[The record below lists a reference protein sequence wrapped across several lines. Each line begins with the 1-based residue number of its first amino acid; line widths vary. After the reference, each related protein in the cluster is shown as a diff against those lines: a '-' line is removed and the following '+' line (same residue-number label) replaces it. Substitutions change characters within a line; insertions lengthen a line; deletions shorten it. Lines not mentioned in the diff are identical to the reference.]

1 MDILPTIAHIVNG
14 KLPNV
19 KLDGYNIYDL
29 LSGKITNS
37 PYEVFYF
44 YQLEQLQAVRKGSWK
59 LHLPLDSMYGN
70 FHRAEIVD
78 GRPLALYNLAEDISE
93 SNELSQEYP
102 EIVQDLMDEAEK
114 ARLELGD
121 FGMTG
126 QGVRPAAIVND
137 PSARLLE

>member
-1 MDILPTIAHIVNG
+1 
-14 KLPNV
+14 
-19 KLDGYNIYDL
+19 
-29 LSGKITNS
+29 
-37 PYEVFYF
+37 
-44 YQLEQLQAVRKGSWK
+44 
-59 LHLPLDSMYGN
+59 MYGN

-121 FGMTG
+121 FGVNG
-126 QGVRPAAIVND
+126 QGVRPAAILEN
-137 PSARLLE
+137 PNARLLE